1 MEAEN
6 SNRAAVYY
14 NDIKAGILTRKEKV
28 YVFEYDTEY
37 RNAASARP
45 ISLTMPLV
53 EKKFVSER
61 LFPFFDNLL
70 PEGFLLE
77 VTVSKLKI
85 DKNDRFRLLINVG
98 ADVSGAVTVVPI

>member
-6 SNRAAVYY
+6 TNRALVYY
-14 NDIKAGILTRKEKV
+14 NDIKAGILSRKEKA
-28 YVFEYDTEY
+28 YEFEYDTEY
-37 RNAASARP
+37 LNDASARP
-45 ISLTMPLV
+45 ISLTIPLA

-85 DKNDRFRLLINVG
+85 DKNDRFRLLMNVG
-98 ADVSGAVTVVPI
+98 GDTSGAVTLRPF

>member
-14 NDIKAGILTRKEKV
+14 NEIKAGILTRV
-28 YVFEYDTEY
+28 GDAYVFEYDVEY
-37 RNAASARP
+37 LNDASARP
-45 ISLTMPLV
+45 ISLTMPLA
-53 EKKFVSER
+53 EKKFASGK

-77 VTVSKLKI
+77 VTVAKLKI
-85 DKNDRFRLLINVG
+85 DKNDRFRLLMNVG
-98 ADVSGAVTVVPI
+98 GDTSGAVAVRPF

>member
-14 NDIKAGILTRKEKV
+14 NDIKAGILTRKEKA
-28 YVFEYDTEY
+28 YEFEYDVEY
-37 RNAASARP
+37 LNDATARP

-53 EKKFVSER
+53 EKKFVSEK

-85 DKNDRFRLLINVG
+85 DKNDRFRLLMNVG
-98 ADVSGAVTVVPI
+98 GDTSGAVTVRPF

>member
-14 NDIKAGILTRKEKV
+14 NDIKAGTLTRNEKA
-28 YVFEYDTEY
+28 YVFEYDVEY
-37 RNAASARP
+37 LNDASARP
-45 ISLTMPLV
+45 ISLTMPLA
-53 EKKFVSER
+53 EKKFVSGK

-70 PEGFLLE
+70 PECFLLE

-85 DKNDRFRLLINVG
+85 DKNDRFRLLMNVG
-98 ADVSGAVTVVPI
+98 GDTSGAVTVRPF

>member
-1 MEAEN
+1 MKSEN

-14 NDIKAGILTRKEKV
+14 NNIKAGILLRKEKT
-28 YVFEYDTEY
+28 YEFEYDAEY
-37 RNAASARP
+37 LNDASARP
-45 ISLTMPLV
+45 ISLTMPLN

-85 DKNDRFRLLINVG
+85 DKNDKFRLLMNVG
-98 ADVSGAVTVVPI
+98 GDMPGAVTVKPF

>member
-1 MEAEN
+1 MEAKN
-6 SNRAAVYY
+6 TDRATVYY
-14 NDIKAGILTRKEKV
+14 NDIKAGILSRKEKA
-28 YVFEYDTEY
+28 YEFAYDAEYLND
-37 RNAASARP
+37 AFARP

-53 EKKFVSER
+53 KKKFVSEK

-85 DKNDRFRLLINVG
+85 DKNDRFRLLMNVG
-98 ADVSGAVTVVPI
+98 GDTSGAVSLRPF

>member
-14 NDIKAGILTRKEKV
+14 NDIKAGILTKNEKD
-28 YVFEYDTEY
+28 YLFEYDVEY
-37 RNAASARP
+37 LNDASARP

-53 EKKFVSER
+53 EKKFVSEK
-61 LFPFFDNLL
+61 LFSFFDNLL

-85 DKNDRFRLLINVG
+85 DKNDRFKLLINIG

>member
-14 NDIKAGILTRKEKV
+14 NDIKAGILTRKANAYE
-28 YVFEYDTEY
+28 FEYDAEY
-37 RNAASARP
+37 LNDISARP
-45 ISLTMPLV
+45 ISLTMPLA
-53 EKKFVSER
+53 EKKFASER
-61 LFPFFDNLL
+61 FFPFFDNLL

-85 DKNDRFRLLINVG
+85 DKNDRFRLLMNVG
-98 ADVSGAVTVVPI
+98 GDTSGAVTVRPF